1 MDKKQRHATLI
12 LVGILTIAC
21 ALLVL
26 VRCDTGYKNDVKDG
40 AFILTAKQ
48 VTDTFNA
55 KAAGKFPNFKAAG
68 DATYTGEEM
77 TLAYTA
83 EKEGGVVSAVSL
95 TGKLD
100 SEEHMKNFSGC
111 AGILMVVMDNNL
123 REEELNTLIEELAF
137 AKVATGEEEI
147 HTQYQYNQRVYRFDR
162 TGDSAAFTV
171 TAQK

>member
-55 KAAGKFPNFKAAG
+55 KAADKFPNFKAAG

-83 EKEGGVVSAVSL
+83 EKEGGVVSSVSL

-123 REEELNTLIEELAF
+123 REEELGTLIEELAF
-137 AKVATGEEEI
+137 AKAATGDEEI
-147 HTQYQYNQRVYRFDR
+147 HTQYQYNQRLYRFDR